1 MPRLRKPQ
9 PVMLTDDEL
18 YAVMRATF
26 QPPKVLKLP
35 KWEPT
40 GYELKLLKDAY
51 KTITAEYYARAE
63 EQERIDNELQ
73 LIRAEYEERE
83 NA

>member
-9 PVMLTDDEL
+9 PVMLNDDEL

-26 QPPKVLKLP
+26 QHPKVP
-35 KWEPT
+35 KWKPT
-40 GYELKLLKDAY
+40 GFEKGLLKDAY
-51 KTITAEYYARAE
+51 EKIAKEFYARGE
-63 EQERIDNELQ
+63 EDQRITKELM
-73 LIRAEYEERE
+73 LINAEYEEID